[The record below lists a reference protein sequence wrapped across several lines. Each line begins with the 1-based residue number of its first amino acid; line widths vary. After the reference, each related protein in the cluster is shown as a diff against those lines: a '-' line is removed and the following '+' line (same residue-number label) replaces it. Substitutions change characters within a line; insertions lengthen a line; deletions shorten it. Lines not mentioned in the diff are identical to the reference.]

1 MVAKDEKI
9 TRTGA
14 EVLENLAATYEQLY
28 LNPGAE
34 GERLYP
40 SIARGGQRAP
50 ERSLR
55 HFNGTAVDSCGYV
68 STPAG
73 EVLAITLH
81 DRSDFET
88 FLQIMVE
95 GCRKTPIPKTQG
107 AAILD
112 GVINHRKI
120 ERHREAFYRAALEAG
135 RPEPSWLEWDIE
147 KARFTQDK
155 ANYTDALIVLS
166 SGPYSALSAERAGF
180 AESEWLA
187 LSHTIREYH
196 ECTHFVCRRFY
207 PDKVNAIWDELVADA
222 VGILTALGRYDTRLA
237 MLVLGIENGAYV
249 GGRLENYVPP
259 EAKDKGRYIEGILAK
274 TLGVMDSAKKLSL
287 SAADDP
293 FALAIALETMKDAL
307 WDKD

>member
-1 MVAKDEKI
+1 MNTGSNWTWK
-9 TRTGA
+9 GA

-28 LNPGAE
+28 LIPGEE
-34 GERLYP
+34 GTRLYP
-40 SIARGGQRAP
+40 GIVRGGQRAP
-50 ERSLR
+50 GKSLA
-55 HFNGTAVDSCGYV
+55 HFHGSKADSSGYV

-274 TLGVMDSAKKLSL
+274 TLGVIEEAKKLSL

-307 WDKD
+307 WDGN

>member
-1 MVAKDEKI
+1 MNTLDNL
-9 TRTGA
+9 TWNGA

-28 LNPGAE
+28 LKPGAD

-40 SIARGGQRAP
+40 GVARGGQRAP
-50 ERSLR
+50 ERSLN
-55 HFNGTAVDSCGYV
+55 HFNGTEADSCGYV

-88 FLQIMVE
+88 FLQIMAE
-95 GCRKTPIPKTQG
+95 GCRMTPIPPTQG
-107 AAILD
+107 AVILD

-120 ERHREAFYRAALEAG
+120 ERHREAFYHAALEAG

-147 KARFTQDK
+147 RARFTQDR

-166 SGPYSALSAERAGF
+166 GGPYSALSAERAGF
-180 AESEWLA
+180 TESEWLA
-187 LSHTIREYH
+187 LSHTIRKYH

-207 PDKVNAIWDELVADA
+207 PDKVDAIWDELVADA
-222 VGILTALGRYDTRLA
+222 VGILAALGRYDTRLA
-237 MLVLGIENGAYV
+237 MLVLGIENGEYV

-259 EAKDKGRYIEGILAK
+259 ETKDKGQYIEGILTK

-307 WDKD
+307 WDRN